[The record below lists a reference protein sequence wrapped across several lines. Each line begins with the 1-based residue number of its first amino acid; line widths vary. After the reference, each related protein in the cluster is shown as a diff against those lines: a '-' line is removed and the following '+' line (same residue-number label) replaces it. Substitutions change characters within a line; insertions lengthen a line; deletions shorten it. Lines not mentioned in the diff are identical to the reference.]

1 MSMKNLAIINI
12 AGISSLSY
20 EAVFGGPSAFDRVQH
35 WASSIPEASGIVFFA
50 DPDTPVPHGTL
61 EVGEEPKKQPFARM
75 RVIRRDKWTEKTLV
89 EALITAA
96 KLPGE
101 SSQLPPVEALFY
113 TWGDFPLIDNEIS
126 MNLWKLHYKFDAEYS
141 FADGYPVGLAPEI
154 LSVLIPEK
162 LMPLAVNRDNPVVRD
177 SLFEILRQ
185 DINAFDVETQLSPVD
200 MRMDRVSISTDT
212 RRNVNIAEQLYAAG
226 GVDAESLCRV
236 IPENR
241 VLLRNLPAFFPI
253 QITDYCPQ
261 ACSYCPF
268 PKYSGDP
275 RDGRNYMDLNVFED
289 LCRRIVSFA
298 GDAVIGLSL
307 WGEPAAH
314 PEIGKLI
321 QAALAAGNTDS
332 GPSRSRVLIETS
344 GIGWDRTL
352 IEELAGETETGRMM
366 WIVSLDAS
374 DPELYRSLRG
384 EGQVEAE
391 ETARHLT
398 KFFGSNC
405 WLQAVRMKE
414 NEEHLEEFYKKWNAE
429 GAQVIIQKYDSYA
442 SYLPERQPADL
453 SPLQRFP
460 CWHLKRDMP
469 VLIDGDVPLCRD
481 DLGRRDV
488 SGNVFEEDFEKVWAA
503 GNELHAQHVSGE
515 FPGPC
520 ADCDEYY
527 CFNF

>member
-1 MSMKNLAIINI
+1 MSMNNLAIINI

-20 EAVFGGPSAFDRVQH
+20 KAVFGGPSAFDRVQQ

-50 DPDTPVPHGTL
+50 DPDTPVPPGTL
-61 EVGEEPKKQPFARM
+61 EVGEEPGKQPFARI
-75 RVIRRDKWTEKTLV
+75 RVIRREQWTEKILV
-89 EALITAA
+89 EALVTAA

-101 SSQLPPVEALFY
+101 NPQKPLPEALFY
-113 TWGDFPLIDNEIS
+113 TWGDFPLIDMEIS

-154 LSVLIPEK
+154 LSALMPEK
-162 LMPLAVNRDNPVVRD
+162 LMPLAVDRDNPVARD
-177 SLFEILRQ
+177 SLFEILRK

-200 MRMDRVSISTDT
+200 MRMERVSISTDT
-212 RRNVNIAEQLYAAG
+212 RRNVNIAEKLYAAG
-226 GVDAESLCRV
+226 GVDGESLCRV

-241 VLLRNLPAFFPI
+241 VILRNLPAFFPV

-268 PKYSGDP
+268 PGYSGDP
-275 RDGRNYMDLNVFED
+275 QEGRNFMDVEVFDD
-289 LCRRIVSFA
+289 LCRRIIDFS

-307 WGEPAAH
+307 WGEPASH
-314 PEIGKLI
+314 PEIGTLI
-321 QAALAAGNTDS
+321 RSALAAG
-332 GPSRSRVLIETS
+332 SRVLIETS
-344 GIGWDRTL
+344 GIGWNRTL
-352 IEELAGETETGRMM
+352 LEELAGETEKGRLM
-366 WIVSLDAS
+366 WIVSLDTS
-374 DPELYRSLRG
+374 DPELYRRLRG
-384 EGQVEAE
+384 EGQGEAE
-391 ETARHLT
+391 DTARHLT
-398 KFFGSNC
+398 KLFTANC

-414 NEEHLEEFYKKWNAE
+414 NEEDLEAFYKKWNAE

-442 SYLPERQPADL
+442 AFLPERQPADL

-469 VLIDGDVPLCRD
+469 VLINGDIPFCRE
-481 DLGRRDV
+481 DLGRRDAA
-488 SGNVFEEDFEKVWAA
+488 GNVFKEDFETVWAA
-503 GNELHAQHVSGE
+503 GDKLHVQHVSGE